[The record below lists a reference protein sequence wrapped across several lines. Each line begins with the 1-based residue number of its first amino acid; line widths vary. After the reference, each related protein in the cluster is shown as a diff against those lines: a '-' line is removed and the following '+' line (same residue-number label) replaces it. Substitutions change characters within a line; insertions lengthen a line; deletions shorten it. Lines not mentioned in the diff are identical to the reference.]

1 MFYMSFLHEDYL
13 LENESARFLY
23 HDVARHLPII
33 DYHCHLNPGEIAE
46 NRRFKNLY
54 EAWLEGDHYKWRAMR
69 ANGVS
74 EEFCT
79 GDADPFDKFKA
90 FAATVPHT
98 LRNPL
103 YHWSHI
109 ELRRYFGYHGLL
121 NEDTAGKVWE
131 LANRQLQE
139 DLDVGG
145 ILKKFRV
152 EVVCTTDDPVDSLE
166 AHRKIATQKSSTRVY
181 PAFRPDKVF
190 AADQQDTYNTY
201 LNRLQS
207 ASGVSISTYA
217 QLLEALEK
225 RHSYFHE
232 NGCRLSD
239 HGMNTCFASPCS
251 EKQAEAIF
259 AKARA
264 GKGVTVEEKN
274 QLATA
279 LMLWLG
285 ERDAERGWTR
295 QLHLGA
301 QRNNNTRKLRE
312 VGPDTGFDSI
322 GDWEQSEALS
332 WYLDQLDQKD
342 KLPRMILYN
351 LNPKDNYVLAAM
363 IGNFQDGVIPGK
375 IQFGSGWWFN
385 DQKEGMEAQINAL
398 SNLGLLSHFVGMLT
412 DSRSFLSFPR
422 HEYFRR
428 ILCNL
433 VGRDMTEGLL
443 PDDPDLIHGLI
454 RRVCY
459 ENARDFFR
467 FPK

>member
-1 MFYMSFLHEDYL
+1 MSFLHEDYL

-23 HDVARHLPII
+23 HEVARHLPII
-33 DYHCHLNPGEIAE
+33 DYHCHLPPADIAN
-46 NRRFKNLY
+46 NRRFKNLH

-69 ANGVS
+69 TNGID
-74 EEFCT
+74 EEYCT
-79 GDADPFDKFKA
+79 GSADPFDKFKA

-121 NEDTAGKVWE
+121 NEDTAAKVWE
-131 LANRQLQE
+131 IANEKLLQ
-139 DLDVGG
+139 DDMDVAG

-152 EVVCTTDDPVDSLE
+152 EIVCTTDDPVDSLE
-166 AHRKIATQKSSTRVY
+166 SHQKIASQKSYTKVY

-190 AADQQDTYNTY
+190 AADQGNTY
-201 LNRLQS
+201 KTYIDKLEA
-207 ASGVSISTYA
+207 ASGVSINKYKD
-217 QLLEALEK
+217 LLEALEK
-225 RHSYFHE
+225 RHTYFHE

-239 HGMNTCFASPCS
+239 HGMNTCFASPCTES
-251 EKQAEAIF
+251 EAEGIF
-259 AKARA
+259 AKALS
-264 GKGVTVEEKN
+264 GKVVTSSERDS
-274 QLATA
+274 LATA
-279 LMLWLG
+279 LMIWMG
-285 ERDAERGWTR
+285 ERDADRGWTR

-301 QRNNNTRKLRE
+301 QRSNNTRKLKE
-312 VGPDTGFDSI
+312 LGPDTGFDSI
-322 GDWEQSEALS
+322 GDWRQAEALS

-342 KLPRMILYN
+342 KLPRTIIYN
-351 LNPKDNYVLAAM
+351 LNPSDNYVVGTM
-363 IGNFQDGVIPGK
+363 IGNFQDGKIPGK

-385 DQKEGMEAQINAL
+385 DQKDGMESQMNAL
-398 SNLGLLSHFVGMLT
+398 SNLGLLSRFVGMLT

-433 VGRDMTEGLL
+433 VGKDITEGLL

-467 FPK
+467 FP